1 MYIKPLKI
9 GNLELKNNI
18 ILAPMAGVTDKPFRI
33 ICKEMGVGL
42 TVTEMISSKAVY
54 YHDNKTKKL
63 YNLEGEDRPIAIQL
77 FGSDLEAIKYAT
89 EEVSKIADVIDFNMG
104 CPAPKIVKNGDGS
117 KLLLDLD
124 LVEKIVKAIRN
135 NTDKPITFKIRKG
148 WDEENIVA
156 TEAAKIIEKAGA
168 DAITIHGRTRKEFYS
183 GKADWDIIKKV
194 KESVNIPVMGNGDI
208 VDEETALKMFEYTNV
223 DGIMIGRASFGN
235 PWIFKEIIYYLKTGK
250 KLEKPTLDE
259 RFDVMMKHI
268 NMEIEEK
275 GEEVAIKEMRKQ
287 LSWYIKGL
295 KDSSQIRDKINKI
308 PEKEELIKEI
318 QQYFEYLKNDC
329 IN

>member
-89 EEVSKIADVIDFNMG
+89 EEVSKIADIIDFNMG

-124 LVEKIVKAIRN
+124 LVEKIVKTIRN

-156 TEAAKIIEKAGA
+156 TEAAKIIEK
-168 DAITIHGRTRKEFYS
+168 
-183 GKADWDIIKKV
+183 
-194 KESVNIPVMGNGDI
+194 
-208 VDEETALKMFEYTNV
+208 
-223 DGIMIGRASFGN
+223 
-235 PWIFKEIIYYLKTGK
+235 
-250 KLEKPTLDE
+250 
-259 RFDVMMKHI
+259 
-268 NMEIEEK
+268 
-275 GEEVAIKEMRKQ
+275 
-287 LSWYIKGL
+287 
-295 KDSSQIRDKINKI
+295 
-308 PEKEELIKEI
+308 PELM
-318 QQYFEYLKNDC
+318 Q
-329 IN
+329 